1 MNAYVS
7 LQTERNWLME
17 GMRIFLTLGRIIKG
31 SCFGTPNLG
40 KKKEVLKSIPDML
53 GLFPITQTKIYW
65 HPEHMIISLFY
76 GIREQDNRLKNSL
89 VILVFIIIM
98 KLSRSNFPK
107 LEKH

>member
-53 GLFPITQTKIYW
+53 GLFPITQTKTHW
-65 HPEHMIISLFY
+65 KKSPESSQINTHLKPLLSLAIVTDLTF
-76 GIREQDNRLKNSL
+76 
-89 VILVFIIIM
+89 
-98 KLSRSNFPK
+98 
-107 LEKH
+107 